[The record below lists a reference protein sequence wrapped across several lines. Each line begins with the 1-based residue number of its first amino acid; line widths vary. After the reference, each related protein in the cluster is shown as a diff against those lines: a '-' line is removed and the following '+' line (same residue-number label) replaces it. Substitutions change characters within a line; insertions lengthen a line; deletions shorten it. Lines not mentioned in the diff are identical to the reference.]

1 MTTRSRYYPSLYKDS
16 VSLMTV
22 SAKVTAVPGIEA
34 ASVVMAS
41 ATNVENLARAG
52 LGTFEVRPND
62 LVVAVSGTDEACGE
76 ALQKADELLAAKA
89 GAGDER
95 EGAVDSPLTSIQ
107 MAAARDPAHNFALI
121 SVPGDYAAAEAMKA
135 LRLGMHVMLFSD
147 NVSPESELA
156 LKTYARAH
164 DLMVMGPDCGTA
176 IVNGVPLGFANV
188 VRRGPVGVVGASGTG
203 TQEVTVRIHQLGSGV
218 SQALGTGGHDLSQMI
233 GGDLDAL
240 WAASARR
247 RPCHESHRA
256 RVEAACGGDCGAC
269 ARGRRGER
277 EAGGGDLSR
286 R

>member
-89 GAGDER
+89 GADNDR

-107 MAAARDPAHNFALI
+107 MAVARDLTHNFALI
-121 SVPGDYAAAEAMKA
+121 SVPGD
-135 LRLGMHVMLFSD
+135 
-147 NVSPESELA
+147 
-156 LKTYARAH
+156 
-164 DLMVMGPDCGTA
+164 
-176 IVNGVPLGFANV
+176 
-188 VRRGPVGVVGASGTG
+188 
-203 TQEVTVRIHQLGSGV
+203 
-218 SQALGTGGHDLSQMI
+218 
-233 GGDLDAL
+233 
-240 WAASARR
+240 
-247 RPCHESHRA
+247 
-256 RVEAACGGDCGAC
+256 
-269 ARGRRGER
+269 
-277 EAGGGDLSR
+277 
-286 R
+286 